1 MFKYSILFFL
11 FAIAACSSTKNASM
25 NSNSEG
31 SAKEGWV
38 SLFDGKST
46 NGWHSYGKSSAGKA
60 WKVQDGALML
70 DVASKKEMPSEGGD
84 LVTNEEYENYHLKIE
99 WKLSP
104 KGNSGII
111 FNVNEDA
118 AKYPNTYNTGP
129 EMQVLD
135 NGSPVIPGHAD
146 AKLFTHRAGDLYD
159 LLASQESVKPAGE
172 WNAAEIVSNNGK
184 LDFYLNGKHTLSTTM
199 WDDNW
204 RKMISISKFR
214 DMAGF
219 GTYKKGKIALQDHG
233 DQVWY
238 RNIMIKKL

>member
-1 MFKYSILFFL
+1 
-11 FAIAACSSTKNASM
+11 M

-31 SAKEGWV
+31 SAKDGWV
-38 SLFDGKST
+38 SLFDGSST
-46 NGWHSYGKSSAGKA
+46 SGWHSYGKSSAGKA
-60 WKVQDGALML
+60 WKAQDGTLTL
-70 DVASKKEMPSEGGD
+70 DVASKKEMPGEGGD
-84 LVTNEEYENYHLKIE
+84 LVTNDEYENYHLKIE
-99 WKLSP
+99 WKISP

-118 AKYPNTYNTGP
+118 TKYPNTYNTGP

-135 NGSPVIPGHAD
+135 NGSPVLLGHAD

-159 LLASQESVKPAGE
+159 LLASQEAVKPAGE
-172 WNAAEIVSNNGK
+172 WNAAEIVSKNGK

-204 RKMISISKFR
+204 RKMISISKFK

-238 RNIMIKKL
+238 RNIMIKRL